1 MGLAGRTTRTSRT
14 TQVAGLALAPL
25 AASALLA
32 VVLLAGC
39 RPAAPDN
46 HALVLALR
54 AGRSAEVTVRG
65 QVTGVLPDETTG
77 PDGPHERFLLDLGG
91 GVVVEVDHNL
101 TLAPRVPVT
110 PGSTVTV
117 HGQFEPDPGH
127 PVIHYTHHATGSH
140 EGGWVDLNGHRYG

>member
-1 MGLAGRTTRTSRT
+1 M
-14 TQVAGLALAPL
+14 LAPL
-25 AASALLA
+25 VVVVALA
-32 VVLLAGC
+32 VLGGC
-39 RPAAPDN
+39 HAATPDN
-46 HALVLALR
+46 HALLTDLR
-54 AGRSAEVTVRG
+54 AGRAAEVTVRG
-65 QVTGVLPDETTG
+65 QVTSVLPDAPATG

-140 EGGWVDLNGHRYG
+140 EGGWVELGGHRYS